1 MKIKDFFDIKLL
13 KFLIVGVINTLVG
26 AGAMFLLYNLAHC
39 NYWFSS
45 ACNYIAGGICSYLL
59 NKFFTFKNHEKSF
72 KQIIQFVLLLVI
84 CYLIAYI
91 GAKYLIYW
99 ILTDKSVQFKDNV
112 AMLTGEVLYTVINYL
127 GQRLVVFSHK
137 SDSIEAQES

>member
-1 MKIKDFFDIKLL
+1 MKIKELIDIKLL
-13 KFLIVGVINTLVG
+13 KFLIVGVINTIVG
-26 AGAMFLLYNLAHC
+26 AGAMFLLYNLAHF

-45 ACNYIAGGICSYLL
+45 VCNYIAGGICSYLL

-72 KQIIQFVLLLVI
+72 KQIVQFVLLLVI

-99 ILTDKSVQFKDNV
+99 ILSGKSIQFKDNV
-112 AMLTGEVLYTVINYL
+112 AMLTGEILYTVINYI
-127 GQRLVVFSHK
+127 GQRLVVFSNK
-137 SDSIEAQES
+137 E

>member
-1 MKIKDFFDIKLL
+1 MKIKEFFDIKLL

-26 AGAMFLLYNLAHC
+26 AGTMFLLYNLAHC

-59 NKFFTFKNHEKSF
+59 NKFFTFRNHEKSF
-72 KQIIQFVLLLVI
+72 KQIIEFILTILI

-91 GAKYLIYW
+91 GAKYLIYF
-99 ILTDKSVQFKDNV
+99 ILSSKDTNIKDNI
-112 AMLTGEVLYTVINYL
+112 AMLIGMCIYTALNYFL
-127 GQRLVVFSHK
+127 QRFIVFK
-137 SDSIEAQES
+137 ETQNNAEK

>member
-1 MKIKDFFDIKLL
+1 MKIKELIDIKLL
-13 KFLIVGVINTLVG
+13 KFLVVGVINTIVG
-26 AGAMFLLYNLAHC
+26 AGIMFLLYNAFNC

-45 ACNYIAGGICSYLL
+45 VCNYIAGGICSYLL

-72 KQIIQFVLLLVI
+72 KQIVQFVLLLVI

-99 ILTDKSVQFKDNV
+99 IFSGKSIQFKDNV
-112 AMLTGEVLYTVINYL
+112 AMLTGEVLYTVINYI
-127 GQRLVVFSHK
+127 GQRLVVFSNK
-137 SDSIEAQES
+137 E